1 MKRTCK
7 FLSLTLIVVLLLSAT
22 ALGAGTEKGTI
33 TVVEGVGAT
42 ATFDATNPD
51 IIHVTVS
58 SANLVAGNQYVV
70 LMVKSQ
76 DGEAYTID
84 SDSILYIDQTAA
96 TADGDRGAVSFDVYP
111 SSIQNSVILIA
122 GANDGLLK
130 VAIVKAAFVLGDVN
144 ADGLINAS
152 DALAILRYS
161 SNLTELTEQQ
171 KLAAN
176 INGDQYINAS
186 DALTILR
193 FSAGLIGSLT
203 GAN

>member
-22 ALGAGTEKGTI
+22 ALGAGTEKGTV

-84 SDSILYIDQTAA
+84 SNSILYIDQTAA
-96 TADGDRGAVSFDVYP
+96 TADGDRGTVSFDVYP

-130 VAIVKAAFVLGDVN
+130 VAIVKGTITLGDVN
-144 ADGLINAS
+144 QDSFIDAFDALQILRYISKLTTLEPNSLAAADVNGDTYVDAF
-152 DALAILRYS
+152 DALAILRY
-161 SNLTELTEQQ
+161 
-171 KLAAN
+171 K
-176 INGDQYINAS
+176 
-186 DALTILR
+186 
-193 FSAGLIGSLT
+193 AGLIDRLP
-203 GAN
+203 AE

>member
-22 ALGAGTEKGTI
+22 ALGAGTEKGTV

-96 TADGDRGAVSFDVYP
+96 TADGDRGTVSFDVYP

-122 GANDGLLK
+122 GAKDGLLK
-130 VAIVKAAFVLGDVN
+130 VAIVKGTITLGDVN
-144 ADGLINAS
+144 QDSFIDAFDALQILRYISKLTTLEPNSLAAADVNGDTYVDAF
-152 DALAILRYS
+152 DALAILRY
-161 SNLTELTEQQ
+161 
-171 KLAAN
+171 K
-176 INGDQYINAS
+176 
-186 DALTILR
+186 
-193 FSAGLIGSLT
+193 AGLIDRLP
-203 GAN
+203 AE